1 VELTSGRACTC
12 ELDRVYCD
20 RTSCL
25 AAIKAENRRTNRDV
39 RMDITRRL
47 EGYVSRSHKMVLYC
61 TDPSC
66 PMRICVDIDRRD
78 KSCAITTD
86 SIDTHK
92 EMCTSTAGSP
102 TRQELLHNSDFVEA
116 ALLVISLKLA
126 GGVHKSLNKLVKQYF
141 NAEIKAGL
149 CSELV
154 QDLKDRFAFE
164 GFREGFTG
172 VRHILKE
179 FCAVNPGSVYQLE
192 VDLDDKFL
200 SCSLIPANS
209 LCIIQCSA
217 CTVVGMDASH
227 TRVKTWGGNLF
238 VLEAMDGNNC
248 NVPIAIGIYA
258 AENADNY
265 TDFLNVIKS
274 VGHGA
279 MGPLLNNPNMVICS
293 DRAKA
298 FDPALKTEMPLAR
311 HRYDIWHIMQN
322 MHNNGWKDVDSHM
335 LACHKAVTQKE
346 FQSHMNK

>member
-1 VELTSGRACTC
+1 MRQNTVSYSSIAPIFRKNHYVVRLSEVFSPFAPVFVWLWRWFCGCFSWLWRWFCGCFSWLGGRSEHRDTIIAMASFSSPEVELTSGRACTC

-20 RTSCL
+20 RISCL

-265 TDFLNVIKS
+265 TD
-274 VGHGA
+274 
-279 MGPLLNNPNMVICS
+279 
-293 DRAKA
+293 
-298 FDPALKTEMPLAR
+298 
-311 HRYDIWHIMQN
+311 Y
-322 MHNNGWKDVDSHM
+322 
-335 LACHKAVTQKE
+335 
-346 FQSHMNK
+346 